1 MLSLAHEAVTGA
13 LSLITDYS
21 KKKAANVEEL
31 ENYVDQY
38 ETKINDY
45 MFEIDLAPLSIPD
58 ARELAVMQ
66 QCVGNI
72 ERVADYALSIVL
84 SAGKMEKK
92 NLTLPKEAKE
102 DLSLYSSI
110 ISSLVKHTEDYWEN
124 PQPIIAND
132 AYQLENELNRIEK
145 RILKDH
151 KKRLKKD
158 KGSVDMGFILSD
170 ILTSLKKVAEHSLLV
185 IDAMQAAKTEQSA

>member
-38 ETKINDY
+38 ETKI
-45 MFEIDLAPLSIPD
+45 IDLAPLSIPD

-132 AYQLENELNRIEK
+132 AYQDLYSQTYSR
-145 RILKDH
+145 
-151 KKRLKKD
+151 
-158 KGSVDMGFILSD
+158 
-170 ILTSLKKVAEHSLLV
+170 A
-185 IDAMQAAKTEQSA
+185 